1 MASTV
6 PSSCTRFSATPWFM
20 RMGCSTATH
29 PSPRRRRRIASF
41 WVPTPDARGSLQPYL
56 AATERPK
63 EIRSG
68 GWGLAETTDEG
79 KHDIS
84 PVAEAILDDAR
95 VPVMLRNLC
104 QRAPRRPKTAQT
116 SPTHVD
122 ERGRCTA
129 HQDPKAGSGR
139 QAVHLRARHIAQQGK
154 YFGEQ
159 ETKLAGKRKSDPDL
173 RRQDK
178 ANCVCAPFWRK
189 YLSAYHFLGRHC
201 HCLRVIGRLLA
212 SPLFFSSDDSSTP
225 SSVLKVLQNR

>member
-41 WVPTPDARGSLQPYL
+41 WVPTHDARGSLQPYL

-95 VPVMLRNLC
+95 VLVMLQNPMPTC
-104 QRAPRRPKTAQT
+104 AATAQDR
-116 SPTHVD
+116 S
-122 ERGRCTA
+122 
-129 HQDPKAGSGR
+129 
-139 QAVHLRARHIAQQGK
+139 
-154 YFGEQ
+154 
-159 ETKLAGKRKSDPDL
+159 
-173 RRQDK
+173 
-178 ANCVCAPFWRK
+178 N
-189 YLSAYHFLGRHC
+189 
-201 HCLRVIGRLLA
+201 
-212 SPLFFSSDDSSTP
+212 PLNP
-225 SSVLKVLQNR
+225 R